1 MKPNPPKIDSDFVCI
16 INRDDA
22 NLAALVIS
30 HINQFAGYI
39 PVFEFPFVSAKDF
52 EAEAIE
58 EVRDEHQLSRTR
70 ARKFNI
76 RVGNAIARIG
86 GCKYLI
92 VAGLNDHQKSYL
104 TFLDKCETIFV
115 EDAFDVESMLGSL
128 VEKEG
133 SLSCS
138 EANLIDCLPYALE
151 NSLSLKIDNG
161 SVDVPRNIENNE
173 GLVVVE
179 KNEKVSSVFGIL
191 YGHSIGADIQLI
203 EPKDINH
210 YEIKDLIEQWKVGKA
225 DAYNNL
231 SAAVYPGIEHIQF
244 ENRKFVTFFTN
255 GLPYSLILKN
265 IVPISH
271 VHLRINPDFFVFNN
285 VNLASQ
291 SDTFSAVVFSPEKF
305 EDEETDFVVDKL
317 TNSNFLVKSLIG
329 NDATYFNLD
338 NHIQHYPY
346 GLLHL
351 CSHGGEIKGNRI
363 IEKFLDSNDEE
374 HTVEYDEIFSYGLNP
389 YKDSHKVATKRMP
402 RKFDGLTWGSRE
414 FEESSYGQSVFADMF
429 RLLGNE
435 KNQDS
440 SIEVNVPGSCHIQC
454 ADSVYQAMFSH
465 LAAMQSPLI
474 FNNTCWS
481 WSDIA
486 DSFLGAGAKGYIGT
500 LWNID
505 NSRATTSAKI
515 FYDNIFNNS
524 VLSALHKALSS
535 LETTRDQDIYIF
547 WGLHFTGFAPSPNLK
562 GSKILVFSKIM
573 DSMEMWKAKL
583 EKTQNTSHKKTI
595 SEIVDWL
602 ARILARDFKNEVLKY
617 LVNNDTDNLE

>member
-1 MKPNPPKIDSDFVCI
+1 MKPSPPKIDSDFVCI

-22 NLAALVIS
+22 NLAALIVS
-30 HINQFAGYI
+30 HIDQSAGYI

-52 EAEAIE
+52 EVEPKE
-58 EVRDEHQLSRTR
+58 EIRDEHQLSRTR

-92 VAGLNDHQKSYL
+92 VAGLNDNQKSYL

-115 EDAFDVESMLGSL
+115 EDAFDVESMLGAL

-133 SLSCS
+133 SISCS
-138 EANLIDCLPYALE
+138 ETNLIDCLPYALK
-151 NSLSLKIDNG
+151 NNLSLKIENS
-161 SVDVPRNIENNE
+161 SVDIPKNRGNNE

-191 YGHSIGADIQLI
+191 YGHSIGSDIELI
-203 EPKDINH
+203 ETKGINH

-225 DAYNNL
+225 EAYNDL
-231 SAAVYPGIEHIQF
+231 SAVIYPGIEHIHF
-244 ENRKFVTFFTN
+244 AKRKFVTFFTD

-285 VNLASQ
+285 INLASH

-305 EDEETDFVVDKL
+305 EDEETDFVVDEL
-317 TNSNFLVKSLIG
+317 TRNNFLVKSLIG

-363 IEKFLDSNDEE
+363 IEKFLDSNGEE

-414 FEESSYGQSVFADMF
+414 FKESSYGQSVFADMF

-435 KNQDS
+435 KNQES

-486 DSFLGAGAKGYIGT
+486 DSFLGAGAMGYIGT

-505 NSRATTSAKI
+505 NSRATKSAKI
-515 FYDNIFNNS
+515 FYENIFDNS
-524 VLSALHKALSS
+524 ILFALHKALGH
-535 LETTRDQDIYIF
+535 LEATRDENIYIF
-547 WGLHFTGFAPSPNLK
+547 WGLHFKAFTPSPNLK
-562 GSKILVFSKIM
+562 GSRLLVFNKIM
-573 DSMEMWKAKL
+573 DSMEMWKSKL

-595 SEIVDWL
+595 SETIDWV
-602 ARILARDFKNEVLKY
+602 ARILIQDFKAEVLKY
-617 LVNNDTDNLE
+617 VIKK